1 MLGRQEK
8 EFPQLNSG
16 ADLISSWQLAVTVA
30 ERACV
35 PAGEGNKERGQRFP
49 RENLGSCGATG
60 GAPAG
65 AEAFPKGFGLQPA
78 LGGAAGAAHLTLRCL
93 FCGYGE
99 GGSPEKAAGEGSS
112 GGSEREAG
120 LQPDLSLALCL
131 SRQRRV
137 CWMHLSLPGIRRRF
151 CSQVSCGG
159 SGAEGRV
166 SVPSSAA
173 E

>member
-1 MLGRQEK
+1 MLGRQER
-8 EFPQLNSG
+8 EFPRLNSG

-78 LGGAAGAAHLTLRCL
+78 LGGAAGAAHLTLRCP

-112 GGSEREAG
+112 GGKRAGGGFAARPFFSPLSQPTKAG
-120 LQPDLSLALCL
+120 LLDAPL
-131 SRQRRV
+131 
-137 CWMHLSLPGIRRRF
+137 
-151 CSQVSCGG
+151 
-159 SGAEGRV
+159 
-166 SVPSSAA
+166 AA
-173 E
+173 EHPPPPLQPGELRGQRGRGKGFGSQFCR